1 MSALTAI
8 GSAPLS
14 GSQSAAAR
22 PALRAQ
28 LSRYEKERSEC
39 INCPSA
45 KTLEGK
51 QNIQKLDA
59 AIDSLKGQLDGVR
72 QASSAGTQAGAQ
84 EVTASQG
91 SGRIDMYA

>member
-1 MSALTAI
+1 
-8 GSAPLS
+8 
-14 GSQSAAAR
+14 
-22 PALRAQ
+22 LRAQ

-45 KTLEGK
+45 RTLEGK

-72 QASSAGTQAGAQ
+72 QTSSVGTQAGAQ
-84 EVTASQG
+84 VITASQDA
-91 SGRIDMYA
+91 GRIDVYA